1 MQIIYFIC
9 MRIFLFALLCLCMNS
24 FAAFVAVLET
34 VSIDSA
40 IASSEC
46 HFLTDE
52 LRAQAGAALPPNMN
66 YTIMTRENINVM
78 LPPGKTLEEC
88 EGSCLAETG
97 KNISADYVAQARVGK
112 FGDKLT
118 LTVEL
123 YETASGKLLGSY
135 TALQSTA
142 IDLWND
148 IKRNSKT
155 LFARVQDVTRNLGS
169 YGTDNA
175 AKSGWDV
182 SPFEQPPKPK
192 NEELKQDE
200 PKKPARPSFITD
212 PRDGQQYKIVMIGKK
227 VWMAENLRFK
237 ARGASCYEGKES
249 NCPLYGRYYTWS
261 QAMNTNA
268 HCDSKVCKLISEK
281 NYQGVC
287 PSGWHIPSN
296 ADWKHLV
303 TYVNHKAQG
312 RSAQVLKS
320 TFAWKENNGTNESG
334 FNVVPSGYRFMG
346 GNFMNAGKLGR
357 FWSTSQVNEVQAYSW
372 QLEEGMRGFVE
383 LNDYKSNEMPV
394 RCVEND

>member
-123 YETASGKLLGSY
+123 YETAGGKLLGSY

-155 LFARVQDVTRNLGS
+155 LFARVQDVTRNLGLS
-169 YGTDNA
+169 
-175 AKSGWDV
+175 S
-182 SPFEQPPKPK
+182 
-192 NEELKQDE
+192 
-200 PKKPARPSFITD
+200 
-212 PRDGQQYKIVMIGKK
+212 
-227 VWMAENLRFK
+227 
-237 ARGASCYEGKES
+237 ASCS
-249 NCPLYGRYYTWS
+249 
-261 QAMNTNA
+261 
-268 HCDSKVCKLISEK
+268 
-281 NYQGVC
+281 
-287 PSGWHIPSN
+287 
-296 ADWKHLV
+296 
-303 TYVNHKAQG
+303 
-312 RSAQVLKS
+312 SAVG
-320 TFAWKENNGTNESG
+320 NG
-334 FNVVPSGYRFMG
+334 
-346 GNFMNAGKLGR
+346 
-357 FWSTSQVNEVQAYSW
+357 YS
-372 QLEEGMRGFVE
+372 
-383 LNDYKSNEMPV
+383 S
-394 RCVEND
+394 